1 MTKTETPTDTSAFAL
16 TRVIS
21 DGTSWHVIITTAGW
35 KVGRI
40 VHVDSDNGQRYFF
53 AEDLDG
59 YTVGRGWKSP
69 STAARHALA
78 ELTARRPG
86 AK

>member
-16 TRVIS
+16 TRVVS

-35 KVGRI
+35 KVGRV
-40 VHVDSDNGQRYFF
+40 VHIGSSTRAKCYIAQ
-53 AEDLDG
+53 DLDG
-59 YTVGRGWKSP
+59 HEVGSFYKSP

-86 AK
+86 AQ